1 MLRFE
6 TLRMPSR
13 RQRRVAE
20 LIHRELSLL
29 LLHGVKD
36 PRLAGVTITGVDVT
50 RDLLLARI
58 YFTVF
63 EAEDGGKEALTGLEH
78 AKGYLRTQL
87 AERVE
92 LRFVPDLIFAL
103 DRSAQY
109 GQRID
114 ALLDQIKESSPRGD
128 EHEPE

>member
-1 MLRFE
+1 LS
-6 TLRMPSR
+6 MPSR

-36 PRLAGVTITGVDVT
+36 PRLVGVTITGVDVT

-63 EAEDGGKEALTGLEH
+63 EAEDGGKKALAGLEH

-92 LRFVPDLIFAL
+92 LRFVPDLIFAQ
-103 DRSAQY
+103 DKSAQY

-114 ALLDQIKESSPRGD
+114 ALLDQLKDSDLPGD
-128 EHEPE
+128 EHEPD